1 MQQQERADKAEA
13 EKERIMN
20 LITNEIM
27 NETDISEAR
36 SNMDKG
42 SDDIDVISFAWRSAD
57 ERRSLMMGE
66 IQNEFKN
73 NSLKVQAQIEERMKN
88 EAFEQIELAKSELNK
103 QHAILL
109 ASELDRQR
117 LEFEKVIS
125 ASKSNDD
132 KTIPASEN
140 IAANAEIDV
149 LKKELSSKTKEME
162 DMKQELESEIES
174 IKKEHEKS
182 ICQLKEKAQKFVLYT
197 KQEIQHKHDA
207 EKNIAISTLA
217 NLQSEFTESEN
228 KLKAQVALLES
239 NLEKREKEIE
249 DINDCHVTQ
258 IKEARES
265 VMKRAKEINE
275 EELLRVKNEL
285 TRIYEQKIES
295 LKESQEMIISSA
307 AEVHL
312 EEVEELKVKLDHMQV
327 KNCQIDEVKS
337 KYDDEISR
345 VEEEERMC
353 LENAALLHAEKMQTE
368 LKTVHDNQIR
378 DLEAAAS
385 AKLSH
390 ELEKI
395 QNAHR
400 HEVETLNNQL
410 SRLKSSTADEQTKI
424 SVLEEKIRVMSIE
437 HESSLVK
444 VREEASSAM
453 SNFRTEMEQSKYL
466 AIEDREKQL
475 NAAHREEMKRVVL
488 DGETRFKEEREL
500 ALENLRKEMDA
511 NYQIV
516 VRESEERTAKLET
529 ALDENRMEKE
539 IKEKKLEAA
548 EASVKASEGKIMQLN
563 DDLSKQKASFEDEL
577 HQMKI
582 DSGVQLRQE
591 TDALKAKIG
600 SSEGDVK
607 AAGEATQVLEERIR
621 KLEKERESL
630 VEKHS
635 IEIEESI
642 AKNVEEKGALTKSID
657 KLNSTVNDLES
668 QLAEEEVVKEQLI
681 AEGKVKEEELQAS
694 LQQLREEVSS
704 KGSLTDD
711 LEKAHKVELDRLRQ
725 ETDALKAK
733 VGSSEGDVKAAG
745 EATQGLEER
754 VKELEKERKS
764 LVEKHSI
771 EMDELKTKVRK
782 GISSYK
788 EEINSLTENLMSAKD
803 SNEQL
808 IMQSEEHKMMET
820 SLKKDLLEA
829 RSDAKLV
836 DGLRN
841 SLEQS
846 TSQLEAERKL
856 SSNMRSDLQAM
867 KKAHDES
874 TVNIQMKFA
883 DQLKSSEIEIM
894 KHKDQI
900 SALQSEL
907 SSSRDTIDKL
917 TEAMATTRNS
927 LEVSEQNERSLKSR
941 VGDLETS
948 LNEAITNSRSTAT
961 SLIDRQETLENEN
974 NKLKDLLEK
983 SKQRDMTSREKIKA
997 ISSELESTRKSKDEA
1012 ISNEKMLSE
1021 KLAEEMN
1028 SKLTSSAS
1036 DLALARNEISTLK
1049 SDQAT
1054 LENTLARFKTERD
1067 ASERRHGQRT
1077 ALVGMLEAQLNEQK
1091 EENTQTKSK
1100 VDELLSC
1107 IDQKEQDIL
1116 QLEKEL
1122 ETAKAGLHEAK
1133 QSKEKFADRNIASA
1147 EIARKDIER
1156 QHRAQLEALQQQM
1169 ARKSAAAQKLLQQ
1182 REQECIELRKGNK
1195 AMKHELD
1202 SGSSSDRHIF
1212 ELAAKVS
1219 TLFKS

>member
-1 MQQQERADKAEA
+1 
-13 EKERIMN
+13 
-20 LITNEIM
+20 
-27 NETDISEAR
+27 
-36 SNMDKG
+36 
-42 SDDIDVISFAWRSAD
+42 
-57 ERRSLMMGE
+57 
-66 IQNEFKN
+66 
-73 NSLKVQAQIEERMKN
+73 
-88 EAFEQIELAKSELNK
+88 
-103 QHAILL
+103 
-109 ASELDRQR
+109 
-117 LEFEKVIS
+117 
-125 ASKSNDD
+125 
-132 KTIPASEN
+132 
-140 IAANAEIDV
+140 
-149 LKKELSSKTKEME
+149 
-162 DMKQELESEIES
+162 
-174 IKKEHEKS
+174 
-182 ICQLKEKAQKFVLYT
+182 
-197 KQEIQHKHDA
+197 
-207 EKNIAISTLA
+207 
-217 NLQSEFTESEN
+217 
-228 KLKAQVALLES
+228 
-239 NLEKREKEIE
+239 
-249 DINDCHVTQ
+249 
-258 IKEARES
+258 
-265 VMKRAKEINE
+265 
-275 EELLRVKNEL
+275 
-285 TRIYEQKIES
+285 
-295 LKESQEMIISSA
+295 
-307 AEVHL
+307 
-312 EEVEELKVKLDHMQV
+312 
-327 KNCQIDEVKS
+327 
-337 KYDDEISR
+337 
-345 VEEEERMC
+345 
-353 LENAALLHAEKMQTE
+353 
-368 LKTVHDNQIR
+368 
-378 DLEAAAS
+378 
-385 AKLSH
+385 
-390 ELEKI
+390 
-395 QNAHR
+395 
-400 HEVETLNNQL
+400 
-410 SRLKSSTADEQTKI
+410 
-424 SVLEEKIRVMSIE
+424 
-437 HESSLVK
+437 
-444 VREEASSAM
+444 
-453 SNFRTEMEQSKYL
+453 
-466 AIEDREKQL
+466 
-475 NAAHREEMKRVVL
+475 
-488 DGETRFKEEREL
+488 
-500 ALENLRKEMDA
+500 
-511 NYQIV
+511 
-516 VRESEERTAKLET
+516 
-529 ALDENRMEKE
+529 
-539 IKEKKLEAA
+539 
-548 EASVKASEGKIMQLN
+548 
-563 DDLSKQKASFEDEL
+563 
-577 HQMKI
+577 
-582 DSGVQLRQE
+582 
-591 TDALKAKIG
+591 
-600 SSEGDVK
+600 
-607 AAGEATQVLEERIR
+607 LEERI
-621 KLEKERESL
+621 KELEKERESL
-630 VEKHS
+630 EEKHS
-635 IEIEESI
+635 IEMEESV
-642 AKNVEEKGALTKSID
+642 AKNVEEKEALTKSID
-657 KLNSTVNDLES
+657 ELNSTVNELKS
-668 QLAEEEVVKEQLI
+668 QLAEEEVVKEQLV
-681 AEGKVKEEELQAS
+681 AEGKAKEEELQAS
-694 LQQLREEVSS
+694 LQQLREEITS

-733 VGSSEGDVKAAG
+733 IGSSEGDIKAAG
-745 EATQGLEER
+745 EATQVLEER
-754 VKELEKERKS
+754 IKELEKERES
-764 LVEKHSI
+764 LEEKHSI
-771 EMDELKTKVRK
+771 EMEELKTKVRK

-788 EEINSLTENLMSAKD
+788 EEINSLTENLTSAKD

-808 IMQSEEHKMMET
+808 VMQCEEHKKMET

-836 DGLRN
+836 NGLRN

-907 SSSRDTIDKL
+907 ASSRDTIDKL
-917 TEAMATTRNS
+917 TEAMASTRNS

-1021 KLAEEMN
+1021 KLAEELN

-1054 LENTLARFKTERD
+1054 LENTLARFKSERD

-1133 QSKEKFADRNIASA
+1133 QSKERFADRNNASA

-1182 REQECIELRKGNK
+1182 REQECIELRKSNK

-1212 ELAAKVS
+1212 ELAAKQSNRESLVATEVEIREELMSKLTQELSSRDIELAVVEKAVLDAEEQVEELCRIKRREDVNLDYLKSVVVKFLSLPTGSSEKASLLPVLATLLQFDEEDYKSIDTGKSKVDWFWGTIIPTSIAAPGPSNGVARTGAREVKVS
-1219 TLFKS
+1219 GITTSTTTNTSFAPKSSLQF

>member
-1 MQQQERADKAEA
+1 
-13 EKERIMN
+13 
-20 LITNEIM
+20 
-27 NETDISEAR
+27 
-36 SNMDKG
+36 
-42 SDDIDVISFAWRSAD
+42 
-57 ERRSLMMGE
+57 
-66 IQNEFKN
+66 
-73 NSLKVQAQIEERMKN
+73 
-88 EAFEQIELAKSELNK
+88 
-103 QHAILL
+103 
-109 ASELDRQR
+109 
-117 LEFEKVIS
+117 
-125 ASKSNDD
+125 
-132 KTIPASEN
+132 
-140 IAANAEIDV
+140 
-149 LKKELSSKTKEME
+149 
-162 DMKQELESEIES
+162 
-174 IKKEHEKS
+174 
-182 ICQLKEKAQKFVLYT
+182 
-197 KQEIQHKHDA
+197 
-207 EKNIAISTLA
+207 
-217 NLQSEFTESEN
+217 
-228 KLKAQVALLES
+228 
-239 NLEKREKEIE
+239 
-249 DINDCHVTQ
+249 
-258 IKEARES
+258 
-265 VMKRAKEINE
+265 
-275 EELLRVKNEL
+275 
-285 TRIYEQKIES
+285 
-295 LKESQEMIISSA
+295 
-307 AEVHL
+307 
-312 EEVEELKVKLDHMQV
+312 
-327 KNCQIDEVKS
+327 
-337 KYDDEISR
+337 
-345 VEEEERMC
+345 
-353 LENAALLHAEKMQTE
+353 
-368 LKTVHDNQIR
+368 
-378 DLEAAAS
+378 
-385 AKLSH
+385 
-390 ELEKI
+390 
-395 QNAHR
+395 
-400 HEVETLNNQL
+400 
-410 SRLKSSTADEQTKI
+410 
-424 SVLEEKIRVMSIE
+424 
-437 HESSLVK
+437 
-444 VREEASSAM
+444 
-453 SNFRTEMEQSKYL
+453 
-466 AIEDREKQL
+466 
-475 NAAHREEMKRVVL
+475 
-488 DGETRFKEEREL
+488 
-500 ALENLRKEMDA
+500 
-511 NYQIV
+511 
-516 VRESEERTAKLET
+516 
-529 ALDENRMEKE
+529 
-539 IKEKKLEAA
+539 
-548 EASVKASEGKIMQLN
+548 
-563 DDLSKQKASFEDEL
+563 
-577 HQMKI
+577 
-582 DSGVQLRQE
+582 
-591 TDALKAKIG
+591 
-600 SSEGDVK
+600 
-607 AAGEATQVLEERIR
+607 
-621 KLEKERESL
+621 
-630 VEKHS
+630 
-635 IEIEESI
+635 
-642 AKNVEEKGALTKSID
+642 LTKSID
-657 KLNSTVNDLES
+657 ELNSTVNDLES

-1212 ELAAKVS
+1212 ELAAKQSNRESLVATEVEIREELMSKLTQELSSRDIELAVVEKAVLDAEEQVEELCRIKRREDVNLDYLKSVVVKFLSLPTGSSEKASLLPVLATLLQFDEEDYKSIDTGKNKVDWFWGTIIPTSIAAPGPSNGVAQTGAQEIKVS
-1219 TLFKS
+1219 GITTSTTTNASFAPKSSLQF